1 MFFLLIPALSA
12 LITVP
17 LSWWIPDLRFVLDP
31 VFYIGLA
38 LVTVSLLLF
47 LGNLGIAPQLNAT
60 TPSPDTAFLQDRTE
74 LDCMRAGG
82 RIRLLRDNRASS
94 SVLPRFC
101 VIVVSASRL
110 AKGGDDD

>member
-82 RIRLLRDNRASS
+82 RIDCSETIERQA
-94 SVLPRFC
+94 RFC
-101 VIVVSASRL
+101 LGFAS
-110 AKGGDDD
+110 

>member
-47 LGNLGIAPQLNAT
+47 LWKSWDRSAT
-60 TPSPDTAFLQDRTE
+60 YATAPSPDTAFFQDPTE

-82 RIRLLRDNRASS
+82 RIDCSETIERQA
-94 SVLPRFC
+94 RFC
-101 VIVVSASRL
+101 LGFAS
-110 AKGGDDD
+110 